1 MSKHSL
7 KYIFIL
13 FLLLLLKPAHAQ
25 TEESDVIITK
35 KGERISCAITK
46 QDSAKIYFKIG
57 GNMSNIEANILL
69 SEISEIQYGKKKQ
82 SQLPTLGQAPG
93 TEQKDDYVPINTPT
107 VNSQTKKMELPKKEN
122 SITIFAGGAWP
133 VGNFNRTELDTN
145 EIGPGKAGAAAGIN
159 FTHLSKNGL
168 IFGLNAFLS
177 NNELNTGPIT
187 NKYLYHSDSVWTADK
202 ANWRAFGIHLSI
214 GYHKVFSEDLM
225 VYAKINAGYISLKYP
240 EVTLR
245 VSSSQYLKFNSS
257 TADAISY
264 GAAAGINYRLFE
276 SLGASLEISYLQ
288 ANCKFNEIIVIG
300 EAPATP
306 INKKITQTKRDVKQS
321 YQNVFVTAGVN
332 YWF

>member
-1 MSKHSL
+1 MNRNHF
-7 KYIFIL
+7 KYLLVVL
-13 FLLLLLKPAHAQ
+13 FLTLLKPSFSQ
-25 TEESDVIITK
+25 TEANDIIVTK
-35 KGERISCAITK
+35 KGERISCSITR
-46 QDSAKIYFKIG
+46 QDSARIYFKVG
-57 GNMSNIEANILL
+57 GSMSNIEANIPLN
-69 SEISEIQYGKKKQ
+69 EVSEIQYSEKKQ
-82 SQLPTLGQAPG
+82 PKLPTLGQAPG
-93 TEQKDDYVPINTPT
+93 TEQKDDYVTPNTPT
-107 VNSQTKKMELPKKEN
+107 VNPQSKKLEMPRKEN

-133 VGNFNRTELDTN
+133 VGNFNRRDLDTN
-145 EIGPGKAGAAAGIN
+145 EIGPGKAGVAAGMN
-159 FTHLSKNGL
+159 FTHMSKNGL
-168 IFGLNAFLS
+168 LFGLNAFIS
-177 NNELNTGPIT
+177 NNELNTEPIT
-187 NKYLYHSDSVWTADK
+187 NKYLYHSDSVWKADK
-202 ANWRAFGIHLSI
+202 ANWRAFGIHLSV

-264 GAAAGINYRLFE
+264 GAAAGVNYRLFE
-276 SLGASLEISYLQ
+276 SLGASFEISYLQ

-300 EAPATP
+300 EAPAIP